1 MKLFAAFFTACLLTA
16 CGGGGGGDPSPVGDC
31 APFVDSFGQAVSC
44 AEMKALPGSELAYLE
59 PGGGGGD
66 GGSGDS
72 GGDGSAGDGAPIA
85 NTNLRFT
92 DVNGKVVNTS
102 TDARGRYRINLR
114 GLQPP
119 LVATVVRDG
128 KPWKSMLVAD
138 IVRAPA
144 NRKFY
149 TINLT
154 GLTDYV
160 VSEVAKKDGLAG
172 ADAITPAAVARQK
185 AQVPLIIAA
194 LNTALRTQITTAGL
208 DANTF
213 DPLAKPFQAV
223 LTDSYDKLLESLN
236 VTRDPTGPTLVTP
249 VYTLGGSIGG
259 LGGASGLTLVNG
271 TETLPIA
278 ANATSFT
285 LATKLAQGTNYDITV
300 GTQPVGLICTVS
312 SNGKG
317 VVGSNAISNVAVNC
331 GANSF
336 TLGGTVA
343 GLGNATG
350 LQLSNGGQL
359 LSIAPNQSSF
369 VFANGLSPGASYSVT
384 VQTQPAGLTCSVAG
398 GAGTMGTAAVSN
410 VAVTCAGN
418 SYTLGGSVT
427 GLSGGSLLLISGGQ
441 SVSVAAGASS
451 FVFPNAVAVGSAYN
465 VAVQTAPANLSCSV
479 SNATGTITT
488 GPVSNVAVTCV
499 VNSYTV
505 GGSVAGLSA
514 GSLVLSSGGQ
524 SVSVAA
530 GAGSFV
536 FPNALASGL
545 TYNVTVQ
552 TQPATLLC
560 SVSNGAGTV
569 FAGPVSNVLVNCIP
583 RTYTLGGSVRGLSA
597 GGLLLVNAEQG
608 LSVPANVIGFE
619 FGAPLAAGSPYN
631 VTVEAQPTGLIC
643 SVANGSG
650 TVVAANVTTV
660 AVTCLPVGPM
670 ATVSTL
676 AGNGKPGFF
685 DGSGVAASFTQ
696 PRGVAVDAS
705 GNVYVA
711 DQLNHAIRKI
721 GPGSLVST
729 LAGIGKPDYGDGE
742 ASGASFNTPSGV
754 AVDSSGNVYVADTQ
768 NHAIRM
774 ISPAGL
780 VSTFAGNGTPG
791 FVNGRAGAASF
802 NNPIGIAVDS
812 RDTLYVADSANHAI
826 RAISQKGDVTT
837 LAGTGKSGFVNGTGT
852 AASFSGPTGVAVDS
866 SGSVYVAD
874 LGNVVVRKINSAG
887 VVSTLAGSGKF
898 GFADGVGVAASFND
912 PAGVAVDSSGNVY
925 VADVVNEAIRK
936 ISPAGVVTT
945 LAGAGKGSA
954 GFVNGTGVD
963 ARFSSP
969 SGVAADSNGN
979 VYVADVL
986 NHAIRKIA
994 P

>member
-1 MKLFAAFFTACLLTA
+1 MHKLTRPRSRSKFQMKLLAAFFTACLLTA
-16 CGGGGGGDPSPVGDC
+16 CGGGGGGNDPAAVVAC
-31 APFVDSFGQAVSC
+31 APFLDSYGDPVTC
-44 AEMKALPGSELAYLE
+44 AEMKALPGAELAYLE

-66 GGSGDS
+66 GGSGDG

-85 NTNLRFT
+85 NTLLRFT
-92 DVNGKVVNTS
+92 DINGKVVNTM

-114 GLQPP
+114 GLQAP
-119 LVATVVRDG
+119 LVATVVRDN

-154 GLTDYV
+154 GLTDFV
-160 VSEVAKKDGLAG
+160 VSEVAKKDGLLAG

-185 AQVPLIIAA
+185 AQVPGIIKE
-194 LNTALRTQITTAGL
+194 LNNTYGAQITTAGL
-208 DANTF
+208 DANNF
-213 DPLAKPFQAV
+213 DPLTKPFQAV
-223 LTDSYDKLLESLN
+223 LTDSYDKLLESLS
-236 VTRDPTGPTLVTP
+236 VTRDPATGLTVVTP
-249 VYTLGGSIGG
+249 IFYTVGGSIAG

-271 TETLPIA
+271 AETLPIA

-285 LATKLAQGTNYDITV
+285 LATKLAPGTNYDIKV
-300 GTQPVGLICTVS
+300 GTQPVGLSCAVS

-317 VVGSNAISNVAVNC
+317 VVGNGAISNVAVNC
-331 GANSF
+331 SANSGTNSF

-350 LQLSNGGQL
+350 LQLSNGGQSV
-359 LSIAPNQSSF
+359 SIAPNQSSF

-410 VAVTCAGN
+410 VAVTCVVN

-427 GLSGGSLLLISGGQ
+427 GLSGGSLVLSSGGQ
-441 SVSVAAGASS
+441 TVSVAAGASS
-451 FVFPNAVAVGSAYN
+451 FVFP
-465 VAVQTAPANLSCSV
+465 TM
-479 SNATGTITT
+479 
-488 GPVSNVAVTCV
+488 
-499 VNSYTV
+499 
-505 GGSVAGLSA
+505 
-514 GSLVLSSGGQ
+514 
-524 SVSVAA
+524 
-530 GAGSFV
+530 
-536 FPNALASGL
+536 LASGL

-552 TQPATLLC
+552 TQPATVIC

-569 FAGPVSNVLVNCIP
+569 FAGPVSNVVVNCIP
-583 RTYTLGGSVRGLSA
+583 RTYTLGGSVKGLVA
-597 GGLLLVNAEQG
+597 GGLLLLNAEQG
-608 LSVPANVIGFE
+608 LSVPANVIAFE

-631 VTVEAQPTGLIC
+631 VTVEAQPTGLVC

-660 AVTCLPVGPM
+660 AVTCLPVGPL
-670 ATVSTL
+670 ATVTTL
-676 AGNGKPGFF
+676 AGNGKPGFS
-685 DGSGVAASFTQ
+685 DGSGSAASFTQ
-696 PRGVAVDAS
+696 PRGVGVDAS

-721 GPGSLVST
+721 GPRGLVST
-729 LAGIGKPDYGDGE
+729 LAGSGKPGFDDGDPG
-742 ASGASFNTPSGV
+742 AASFNTPSGV
-754 AVDSSGNVYVADTQ
+754 AVDSIGNVYVADTQ

-791 FVNGRAGAASF
+791 FVNGRGGAASF

-852 AASFSGPTGVAVDS
+852 AASFSGPTGIAVDS

-898 GFADGVGVAASFND
+898 GFADGVGVAASFNG
-912 PAGVAVDSSGNVY
+912 PAGVAVDSGGTVY
-925 VADVVNEAIRK
+925 VADAVNEAVRK

-954 GFVNGTGVD
+954 GFVNGTGVE

-986 NHAIRKIA
+986 NHAIRKIV